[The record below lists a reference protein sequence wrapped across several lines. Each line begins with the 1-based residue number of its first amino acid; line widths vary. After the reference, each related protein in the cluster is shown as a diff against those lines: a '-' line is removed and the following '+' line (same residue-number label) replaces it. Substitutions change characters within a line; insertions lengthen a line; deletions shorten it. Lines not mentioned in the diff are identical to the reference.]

1 MNPILWKPNKDQIK
15 NSQMEAFRL
24 QVNSRYDINLKDY
37 MDLYKW
43 SINNI
48 SDFWKAIWGFM
59 SIEHSTNFSA
69 IIDDEKKMPGAKW
82 FPDTK
87 MNYAENLLRIR
98 SDKSAILFKNENN
111 LVKNISYRELYDLVE
126 KVSSA
131 LRCIGIKSGDRIAGF
146 MPNIPET
153 VISML
158 ATSSIG
164 GIWSS
169 SSPDFGIKGVL
180 DRFQQIKPKVLFVT
194 DGYYYNGKQYNL
206 IKKINAIVKELP
218 SLEKVVVIPY
228 SNNNFEISKVFKGIT
243 WDDFISGNSSP
254 LVFDQLPFDH
264 PLYIMYSSGTTGL
277 PKSIVHGAGG
287 TLIQH
292 LKELRLHSN
301 ITIDD
306 TIFYFTTCGWMM
318 WNWLISNL
326 AIGATI
332 VLYDGN
338 PFYPDPNVM
347 WDMVDEFKI
356 THFGTSAKFIDACKQ
371 ENLAPISSHS
381 LKSMKIIL
389 STGSP

>member
-194 DGYYYNGKQYNL
+194 NGCLLYTS
-206 IKKINAIVKELP
+206 P
-218 SLEKVVVIPY
+218 SPRDR
-228 SNNNFEISKVFKGIT
+228 G
-243 WDDFISGNSSP
+243 
-254 LVFDQLPFDH
+254 
-264 PLYIMYSSGTTGL
+264 
-277 PKSIVHGAGG
+277 
-287 TLIQH
+287 
-292 LKELRLHSN
+292 
-301 ITIDD
+301 
-306 TIFYFTTCGWMM
+306 
-318 WNWLISNL
+318 
-326 AIGATI
+326 
-332 VLYDGN
+332 
-338 PFYPDPNVM
+338 
-347 WDMVDEFKI
+347 
-356 THFGTSAKFIDACKQ
+356 
-371 ENLAPISSHS
+371 
-381 LKSMKIIL
+381 
-389 STGSP
+389 